1 MVSALKPTPSAGSV
15 AVGSARGS
23 SFRLIGVVHA
33 AAVSDAVRLA
43 GDGAHG
49 ITFRDVAAVVRPC
62 ANRSETPTEAALI
75 EHHEIVAALSR
86 SATIIPAPPLTTFR
100 TGASALQWLE
110 LHAVA
115 LTDGLAYVDGRAG
128 ARVTAARDLA
138 GATSD
143 PSVLT
148 PSAAAIE
155 SFRSLRRYAAATV
168 PVSSGTVGDG
178 LTIATEAFLV
188 DRKSWDRFA
197 AEVAAEDE
205 RSPGLTLR
213 LTGPWPVYDFVRL
226 QF

>member
-1 MVSALKPTPSAGSV
+1 VTPTPGASSSAI
-15 AVGSARGS
+15 GSARGS
-23 SFRLIGVVHA
+23 AFRLIGVVHA
-33 AAVSDAVRLA
+33 SSISNVIRLA
-43 GDGAHG
+43 GIGAHG
-49 ITFRDVAAVVRPC
+49 ITFRDVAAIVRPC
-62 ANRSETPTEAALI
+62 ANRNEAPTEAALI
-75 EHHEIVAALSR
+75 EHHTLVAGLSN
-86 SATIIPAPPLTTFR
+86 STTMIPAPPLTTFR

-128 ARVTAARDLA
+128 ARVTAVRDIA

-143 PSVLT
+143 PSVLP
-148 PSAAAIE
+148 PSSAAIE
-155 SFRSLRRYAAATV
+155 SFRALRRYAMATV

-178 LTIATEAFLV
+178 TTIATEAFLV
-188 DRKSWDRFA
+188 DRTAWERFA
-197 AEVAAEDE
+197 AEVLAEDV

>member
-1 MVSALKPTPSAGSV
+1 MAA
-15 AVGSARGS
+15 ARGS
-23 SFRLIGVVHA
+23 AFRLIGVVFSNTIND
-33 AAVSDAVRLA
+33 VVRMS
-43 GDGAHG
+43 GPGAHG

-62 ANRSETPTEAALI
+62 ANRHEQPSDAAFLD
-75 EHHEIVAALSR
+75 HHTLVAGLSR
-86 SATIIPAPPLTTFR
+86 GYTILPAPPLTTFR

-115 LTDGLAYVDGRAG
+115 LNDGLAYVDGRAG
-128 ARVTAARDLA
+128 ARVTAIRDIA

-143 PSVLT
+143 PSVLA

-155 SFRSLRRYAAATV
+155 SFRVLRRYATATV
-168 PVSSGTVGDG
+168 PVSNDTVGDG
-178 LTIATEAFLV
+178 TTIATEAFLV
-188 DRKSWDRFA
+188 ERASWDRFD
-197 AEVAAEDE
+197 AEVTAEDV